1 MKKILSMAALALI
14 MAGCSNDEE
23 TPEINPGEATNA
35 VPVQISQKVA
45 GVETKAAVGIGND
58 VNAVILMAD
67 AQNFSGFT
75 PNKENKLNSSNKFDK
90 DADRANYS
98 TTTFKAQTTAG
109 KLNDLTPALYFPI
122 TGSSDKTVYIAGVA
136 PQGNVTA
143 TAVEFT
149 DIDGLQ
155 DVMYAAAATATLS
168 SSSSSQTATPELEF
182 KHKTT
187 QLTFAA
193 KLAEELTDTEWDGKA
208 VTVKSITIQNAQL
221 PKSLSFGAGIV
232 NYADAAS
239 FVVKGI
245 STTLTNASAVDV
257 SSPVMVMPTTNI
269 LVNLTLSVGGTEKTY
284 NNLPVL
290 KDGSSDKLTTV
301 EGKSHK
307 VTFTITAPTTPDGAT
322 AVTVKA
328 KVVDWA
334 VGDAGS
340 VEVK

>member
-1 MKKILSMAALALI
+1 MAALALI
-14 MAGCSNDEE
+14 MASCSNDEE
-23 TPEINPGEATNA
+23 TPEINPGEVTNA

-67 AQNFSGFT
+67 AQDFSGFT
-75 PNKENKLNSSNKFDK
+75 PNKENKLNNQSKFAQ

-98 TTTFKAQTTAG
+98 TATFQAQATASKIENLTTT
-109 KLNDLTPALYFPI
+109 LYFP
-122 TGSSDKTVYIAGVA
+122 TQGGGGDKTVYIAGVA

-143 TAVEFT
+143 TAIEFT

-155 DVMYAAAATATLS
+155 DVMYAAAATATLGS
-168 SSSSSQTATPELEF
+168 AGSQTATPDLEF

-221 PKSLSFGAGIV
+221 PQSLSFGAGTV

-245 STTLTNASAVDV
+245 STTLTKASAVDV

>member
-1 MKKILSMAALALI
+1 MAALVLI

-23 TPEINPGEATNA
+23 TPEINPGEVTNA

-67 AQNFSGFT
+67 AQDFSGFT
-75 PNKENKLNSSNKFDK
+75 PNKENKLDNSNKFAK

-109 KLNDLTPALYFPI
+109 KLNDLTPALYFP
-122 TGSSDKTVYIAGVA
+122 TSGSGDKTVYIAGVA

-155 DVMYAAAATATLS
+155 DVMYAAAKEATLNS
-168 SSSSSQTATPELEF
+168 SNTQTATPDLEF

-193 KLAEELTDTEWDGKA
+193 KLAADLSGTEWDGKA

-221 PKSLSFGAGIV
+221 PKSLSFGAGTV

-245 STTLTNASAVDV
+245 STTLSTSVADV

-290 KDGSSDKLTTV
+290 KDSSSDKLTTV

-307 VTFTITAPTTPDGAT
+307 VTFTITAPKTPADAT
-322 AVTVKA
+322 AVTVNA
-328 KVVDWA
+328 KVVDWT

-340 VEVK
+340 RK

>member
-1 MKKILSMAALALI
+1 MAALALI
-14 MAGCSNDEE
+14 MASCSNDEE
-23 TPEINPGEATNA
+23 TPEINPGEVTNA

-67 AQNFSGFT
+67 KQNFSGFT
-75 PNKENKLNSSNKFDK
+75 PNKENKLDNQSKFAQ

-98 TTTFKAQTTAG
+98 TATFQAQATASKIENLTTT
-109 KLNDLTPALYFPI
+109 LYFP
-122 TGSSDKTVYIAGVA
+122 TQGGGGNKTVYIAGVA

-143 TAVEFT
+143 TAVEFS

-155 DVMYAAAATATLS
+155 DVMYAEAKEATLNS
-168 SSSSSQTATPELEF
+168 SNTQTATPDLEF

-221 PKSLSFGAGIV
+221 PQSLSFGAGTV

-245 STTLTNASAVDV
+245 STTLTKASAADV

-307 VTFTITAPTTPDGAT
+307 VTFTITAPKTPADAT
-322 AVTVKA
+322 AVTVNA
-328 KVVDWA
+328 KVVDWT

>member
-1 MKKILSMAALALI
+1 MAALALI

-23 TPEINPGEATNA
+23 TPEINPGEVTNA

-58 VNAVILMAD
+58 VSAVILMAD
-67 AQNFSGFT
+67 AQDFSGFT
-75 PNKENKLNSSNKFDK
+75 PNKENKLNDSNKFAD

-98 TTTFKAQTTAG
+98 TTIFKAQTTAG
-109 KLNDLTPALYFPI
+109 EIKNWTPVLYFP
-122 TGSSDKTVYIAGVA
+122 TSGSGEKTVYIAGVA

-143 TAVEFT
+143 TDVEFA

-155 DVMYAAAATATLS
+155 DVMYAEAKAATLS
-168 SSSSSQTATPELEF
+168 SANEQTATPELEF

-193 KLAEELTDTEWDGKA
+193 KLAEALTDTEWDGKA
-208 VTVKSITIQNAQL
+208 VTVKSITIQKAQL
-221 PKSLSFGAGIV
+221 PKSLSFGAGTV
-232 NYADAAS
+232 NYADEAS
-239 FVVKGI
+239 FVVKGT
-245 STTLTNASAVDV
+245 STTLSTSAADV
-257 SSPVMVMPTTNI
+257 SSPVMVKPTADI
-269 LVNLTLSVGGTEKTY
+269 LVNLTLSIGGTEKTY
-284 NNLPVL
+284 INLPVL

-307 VTFTITAPTTPDGAT
+307 VTFSITAPKTPDGAT

-328 KVVDWA
+328 KVVDWT

>member
-1 MKKILSMAALALI
+1 MAALALI
-14 MAGCSNDEE
+14 MASCSNDEE
-23 TPEINPGEATNA
+23 TPEINPGEVTNA

-67 AQNFSGFT
+67 KQNFSGFT
-75 PNKENKLNSSNKFDK
+75 PNKENKLDNSNKFAN

-143 TAVEFT
+143 TALEFT

-155 DVMYAAAATATLS
+155 DVMYAEAKAATLNNSNT
-168 SSSSSQTATPELEF
+168 QTATPDLEF

-221 PKSLSFGAGIV
+221 PQSLSFGAGTV

-245 STTLTNASAVDV
+245 STTLTKASAADV

-307 VTFTITAPTTPDGAT
+307 VTFTITAPKTPADAT
-322 AVTVKA
+322 AVKVNA
-328 KVVDWA
+328 KVVDWIK
-334 VGDAGS
+334 GDDGS

>member
-14 MAGCSNDEE
+14 MASCSNDEE
-23 TPEINPGEATNA
+23 TPEINPGEVTNA

-67 AQNFSGFT
+67 AQNFSSFT

-98 TTTFKAQTTAG
+98 TATFKAQTTAG

-155 DVMYAAAATATLS
+155 DVMYAEAKAATLNNSNT
-168 SSSSSQTATPELEF
+168 QTATPDLEF

-221 PKSLSFGAGIV
+221 PQSLSFGAGTV

-239 FVVKGI
+239 FVVNGI
-245 STTLTNASAVDV
+245 STTLSTSAADI

-307 VTFTITAPTTPDGAT
+307 VTFTITAPKTPADAT